1 MKVVL
6 LERVEKLGIVG
17 DVLTVKD
24 GFARNFLLPRNKALR
39 ATKENIELFE
49 SRKVQIMA
57 DNLQRKEEA
66 LKILEK
72 LNDKEFFIVRSA
84 GEKGHL
90 YGSVSAAD
98 IAANVSENG
107 FKLKKDQIIL
117 NGSFKETGVYNVDVE
132 LHSEVI
138 CNIVLV
144 IARSV
149 DEGKNSLEKLKQD
162 KIKAEKDAE
171 NEVKELERKALR
183 AAKKTAKKEALAE
196 EVKVEDKKDSVA
208 EVAEENNVVN

>member
-49 SRKVQIMA
+49 ARKVQIMA

-72 LNDKEFFIVRSA
+72 LNDKEFFIVRSS
-84 GEKGHL
+84 G
-90 YGSVSAAD
+90 
-98 IAANVSENG
+98 
-107 FKLKKDQIIL
+107 
-117 NGSFKETGVYNVDVE
+117 
-132 LHSEVI
+132 
-138 CNIVLV
+138 
-144 IARSV
+144 
-149 DEGKNSLEKLKQD
+149 
-162 KIKAEKDAE
+162 
-171 NEVKELERKALR
+171 
-183 AAKKTAKKEALAE
+183 
-196 EVKVEDKKDSVA
+196 
-208 EVAEENNVVN
+208 

>member
-49 SRKVQIMA
+49 TRKVQIMA

-72 LNDKEFFIVRSA
+72 
-84 GEKGHL
+84 
-90 YGSVSAAD
+90 
-98 IAANVSENG
+98 
-107 FKLKKDQIIL
+107 
-117 NGSFKETGVYNVDVE
+117 
-132 LHSEVI
+132 
-138 CNIVLV
+138 
-144 IARSV
+144 
-149 DEGKNSLEKLKQD
+149 
-162 KIKAEKDAE
+162 IK
-171 NEVKELERKALR
+171 
-183 AAKKTAKKEALAE
+183 
-196 EVKVEDKKDSVA
+196 
-208 EVAEENNVVN
+208 